1 MPAVDD
7 PFSIAASLPGQVA
20 ALAKAVKDLSVNRTF
35 SPNVLTVGAG
45 GLTDLGPLAVTGP
58 SALNG
63 AVTFGA
69 GVTGPVAAT
78 GALSGTTVA
87 ATGAL
92 TGASVVVTGAASS
105 ATSAVSGNSTVGG
118 TSTSTG
124 VVISP
129 GSRAYSVVSGY
140 AGAWI
145 NGDGTL
151 GISTSSVGVK
161 QDFAPADSSPKVD
174 ALLRLA
180 LVDFRRIGAVAE
192 LGADAPVELGAIV
205 EYVAGTALVGATF
218 ADPTGKPQ
226 GINWSEMIPIMIAT
240 IQSLNARIAKLET
253 PTA

>member
-20 ALAKAVKDLSVNRTF
+20 KLASAVKDLSVNRTF
-35 SPNVLTVGAG
+35 SPAVFTVGAG
-45 GLTDLGPLAVTGP
+45 GLTVLGT

-78 GALSGTTVA
+78 GALSGTSLAVGS
-87 ATGAL
+87 GAIS
-92 TGASVVVTGAASS
+92 GASVAVTGAASS
-105 ATSAVSGNSTVGG
+105 ATNAVSGNSTVSG

-151 GISTSSVGVK
+151 GISTSSVDVK
-161 QDFAPADSSPKVD
+161 QDFAPADSAPKVD

-192 LGADAPVELGAIV
+192 LGVDAPVELGAIV

-218 ADPTGKPQ
+218 VDPTGKPQ
-226 GINWSEMIPIMIAT
+226 GINWSEMIPVMIAA